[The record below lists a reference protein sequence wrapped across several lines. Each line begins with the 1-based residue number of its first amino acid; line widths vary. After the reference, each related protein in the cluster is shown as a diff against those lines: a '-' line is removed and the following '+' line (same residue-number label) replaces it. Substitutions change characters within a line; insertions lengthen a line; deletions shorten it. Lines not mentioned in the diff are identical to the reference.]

1 MEVVAVTD
9 PLALGAGLQAML
21 AITVETDARVIAE
34 EISELAEVDYVVL
47 TSGRADILCEV
58 LCNDST
64 HLLELVNGKIREI
77 RGVRTVEVSTYLRLL
92 KQTYSWGTG

>member
-34 EISELAEVDYVVL
+34 QISELAEVDCVVL

-58 LCNDST
+58 VQT
-64 HLLELVNGKIREI
+64 T
-77 RGVRTVEVSTYLRLL
+77 RTCS
-92 KQTYSWGTG
+92 SW